1 MILSSSCFW
10 NTGAK
15 ALWVFA
21 YGSLIWTQTLARAA
35 GHWGSSAQY
44 LFRTVSMLEESGIR
58 DRNLWHVQDLVAQH
72 GFHRRHT
79 TRLIQ
84 ALLHEITCRISSEN
98 RNGQRQAR

>member
-72 GFHRRHT
+72 GST
-79 TRLIQ
+79 GGT
-84 ALLHEITCRISSEN
+84 
-98 RNGQRQAR
+98 QRG